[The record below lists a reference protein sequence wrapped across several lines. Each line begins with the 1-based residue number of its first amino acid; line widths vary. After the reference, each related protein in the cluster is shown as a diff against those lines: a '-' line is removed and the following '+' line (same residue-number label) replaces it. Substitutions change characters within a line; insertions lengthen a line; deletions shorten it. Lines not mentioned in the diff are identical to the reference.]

1 VVQIP
6 AVTQLQALEHIL
18 VVEVEAQAKQ
28 VAIQVKLVQEIHQQI
43 AQQDEKV
50 ATELLMQLPDTV
62 NIMVVVVVA
71 QVTILL
77 VVMLVLWRWPWEVPA
92 VVVAAD
98 HSTSITMPY
107 SPEDFQEQVELLV
120 VRDLMAQALPLY
132 N

>member
-1 VVQIP
+1 
-6 AVTQLQALEHIL
+6 VTQLQVLEHIPL
-18 VVEVEAQAKQ
+18 AAVEAQAKQ

-62 NIMVVVVVA
+62 NIMAVVEAVR
-71 QVTILL
+71 VTILL